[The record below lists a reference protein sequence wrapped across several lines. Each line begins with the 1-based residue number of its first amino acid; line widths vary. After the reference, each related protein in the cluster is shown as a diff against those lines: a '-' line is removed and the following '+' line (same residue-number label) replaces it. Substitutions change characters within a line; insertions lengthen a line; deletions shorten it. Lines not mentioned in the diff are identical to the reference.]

1 MKKQEFLDR
10 LCKSLDGLPREDV
23 KRTVEYYSEMI
34 DDRVEEGIP
43 EESAVEQMGSIE
55 DIVAQTLAEIPLAR
69 LVKERIKPKRQFG
82 TWTVLLLVLGSP
94 IWLSLLVAAFS
105 VLISLYA
112 AIWSVAVSFWAA
124 FVSLI
129 ASGGAGIVAGVA
141 VAIFQNTSAGVAL
154 VGLGLACA
162 GLSVFLFFG
171 CKAMTKGMVFL
182 TKGLALGVKKLFI
195 GKGKSA

>member
-10 LCKSLDGLPREDV
+10 LCMRLDGLPCEDV

-34 DDRVEEGIP
+34 DDRMEEGFP
-43 EESAVEQMGSIE
+43 EEAAVKQMGSIE

-82 TWTVLLLVLGSP
+82 AWTVLLLVLGSP
-94 IWLSLLVAAFS
+94 IWLSLLAAAFA

-124 FVSLI
+124 FVSLV
-129 ASGGAGIVAGVA
+129 ASGFAGIVAGFA
-141 VAIFQNTSAGVAL
+141 VAIL
-154 VGLGLACA
+154 
-162 GLSVFLFFG
+162 
-171 CKAMTKGMVFL
+171 
-182 TKGLALGVKKLFI
+182 
-195 GKGKSA
+195 

>member
-94 IWLSLLVAAFS
+94 IWLSLLVATFS

>member
-10 LCKSLDGLPREDV
+10 LCKSLDGLPCEDV

-94 IWLSLLVAAFS
+94 IWLSLLVATFS

-124 FVSLI
+124 FVSLV
-129 ASGGAGIVAGVA
+129 ASGVAGIVAGVA

-182 TKGLALGVKKLFI
+182 TKGLALGLKKLFI